1 MLLRKGFCPC
11 EHMNEWE
18 KFNET
23 LLSEKEKFCSNL
35 HIWKKIKKL
44 HQNNKFEIL
53 APTWNEEF

>member
-1 MLLRKGFCPC
+1 
-11 EHMNEWE
+11 MNEWE